1 MAQADGPPER
11 NAVRVERL
19 LVHEDPQPADRALA
33 RFAAEMIVVDRPD
46 AGFGV
51 QVLLMRAKLKE
62 AGRLKRALYRLPRL
76 DSAMSQAA
84 EGAADA
90 LREAR
95 LDDVESALA
104 DAENAN
110 TDFVVRVSAR
120 CARGEA
126 ALVRGDATQAAAHI
140 AAAADY
146 FAVEEKSPEIAEE
159 ATLFRC
165 RAVGRLIE
173 HADTFGGDG
182 GWIGD
187 AMELCRASIRACGA
201 SQWDQGARR
210 MDMGAA
216 QLSAGRL
223 KDGTEALDLF
233 IAAERD
239 FGIAARVF
247 GRDRFPKDWAAAQN
261 ARGAAK
267 ANYCRRHEE
276 ATGRAAP
283 AAAWTLAEECYAS
296 AMEVR
301 KEAGESVRWAKT
313 CINCGHLLLHRG
325 VAAGGDPG
333 QHLRRSVDL
342 CRGAQQ
348 ALRPDVE
355 MDIRVDA
362 QHIVVE
368 AFLEL
373 AEIDRND
380 AENHLAQAMTEM
392 RAAQE
397 VSSGEDI
404 PPSVADRD
412 RLLARLPSSRA

>member
-1 MAQADGPPER
+1 MTQADGPPEG

-19 LVHEDPQPADRALA
+19 LVHADPRLADRALA
-33 RFAAEMIVVDRPD
+33 RFAAERIVVDRPD
-46 AGFGV
+46 AGFGEQAV
-51 QVLLMRAKLKE
+51 LMRAKLKE
-62 AGRLKRALYRLPRL
+62 AERLKKTLDRLPKF
-76 DSAMSQAA
+76 DSAVSQAA

-95 LDDVESALA
+95 LDDVEAALA
-104 DAENAN
+104 DAENATTN
-110 TDFVVRVSAR
+110 AVVRVSAR

-126 ALVRGDATQAAAHI
+126 ALVRGDATQAAAHFV
-140 AAAADY
+140 AAADY
-146 FAVEEKSPEIAEE
+146 LAVEEESPEIAAE

-165 RAVGRLIE
+165 RVVAGLIQ

-187 AMELCRASIRACGA
+187 AMELCLTSIRARGA
-201 SQWDQGARR
+201 SPWDQGARR
-210 MDMGAA
+210 MDLGAA

-233 IAAERD
+233 IAAECAFR
-239 FGIAARVF
+239 IAARVF
-247 GRDRFPKDWAAAQN
+247 GRDWFPTDWAAAQN
-261 ARGAAK
+261 ARGVAK
-267 ANYCRRHEE
+267 ANYCLRHEE
-276 ATGRAAP
+276 ATGRAVP
-283 AAAWTLAEECYAS
+283 AGDWTLAEECYAS

-301 KEAGESVRWAKT
+301 KEAGESVQWAKT
-313 CINCGHLLLHRG
+313 CINCGYLLLRRG
-325 VAAGGDPG
+325 GAEGGDPG
-333 QHLRRSVDL
+333 QQHLRRSVDL

-355 MDIRVDA
+355 MDIWVDA
-362 QHIVVE
+362 QHILVE
-368 AFLEL
+368 ALLEL

-392 RAAQE
+392 RVAQD

-412 RLLARLPSSRA
+412 RLLARLPTF